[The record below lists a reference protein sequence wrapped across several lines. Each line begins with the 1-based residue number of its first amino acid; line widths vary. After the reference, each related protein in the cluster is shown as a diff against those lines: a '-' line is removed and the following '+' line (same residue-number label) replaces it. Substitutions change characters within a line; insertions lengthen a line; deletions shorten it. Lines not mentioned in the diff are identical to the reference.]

1 MITKKNAINAHV
13 DWNKVEKATEIRR
26 TYQLMNMNGEP
37 GIIFKMY
44 KPSQLHLGKVFGRE
58 NISERYRG
66 KLFLRMGKMDRSGQS
81 HADKK
86 PKDIFRERR
95 IKEML
100 DEREQAYCY

>member
-1 MITKKNAINAHV
+1 MITKKNAINTHV
-13 DWNKVEKATEIRR
+13 DWSKVEKATEIRR
-26 TYQLMNMNGEP
+26 TYQLTNFGDEP

-44 KPSQLHLGKVFGRE
+44 KPSQFVVGGG
-58 NISERYRG
+58 ISERYIG
-66 KLFLRMGKMDRSGQS
+66 KAFFRMGKVDRSGQS

-100 DEREQAYCY
+100 DERNQTYCY

>member
-13 DWNKVEKATEIRR
+13 DWNKVEKATEIQR
-26 TYQLMNMNGEP
+26 TYQLTNMGGVP

-44 KPSQLHLGKVFGRE
+44 KPSQLSGCE
-58 NISERYRG
+58 NISKRYLY
-66 KLFLRMGKMDRSGQS
+66 KMFLRMGKVDRSGQS

-100 DEREQAYCY
+100 DERNQAYCY